1 MLNITSINEVV
12 SGTEKLARIER
23 ALTEYLE
30 EWEKDP
36 ESTVEEWLDLMD
48 IRDSLKN
55 ILKARD
61 EARINIKEA

>member
-30 EWEKDP
+30 GWEKDP

-61 EARINIKEA
+61 EARIGNKEA